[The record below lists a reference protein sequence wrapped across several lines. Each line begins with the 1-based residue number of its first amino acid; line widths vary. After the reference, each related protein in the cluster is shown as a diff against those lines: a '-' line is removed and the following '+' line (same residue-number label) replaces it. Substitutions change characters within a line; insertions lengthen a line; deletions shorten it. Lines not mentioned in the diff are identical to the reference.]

1 MSVLDASVVLKW
13 LVDEADSERALRLR
27 EEYSYGK
34 EEIVVPDLVLYEIA
48 NSLRH
53 HPDFSTDEIKTAVG
67 SLFDMGIEIVAPT
80 YGLLSKAIDI
90 ARNDNVTC
98 YDAVYLA
105 LAEDIGET
113 FITADEKFVGN
124 LSKVRRK
131 SVRLLRE
138 L

>member
-53 HPDFSTDEIKTAVG
+53 HPGFSTDEIKTAVRRFLHQG
-67 SLFDMGIEIVAPT
+67 VLRTCATLLF
-80 YGLLSKAIDI
+80 YLFLSRPVVIGMRRFNKFIPL
-90 ARNDNVTC
+90 C
-98 YDAVYLA
+98 QPA
-105 LAEDIGET
+105 L
-113 FITADEKFVGN
+113 
-124 LSKVRRK
+124 
-131 SVRLLRE
+131 
-138 L
+138 